1 MQRAKEKLVLE
12 QVVVQNSRSQQVR
25 QAELDD
31 LLRYG
36 AEELFGENPSAA
48 EVGLRTAAQGVFSS
62 SVSPLRK
69 LRFLVSMPCRLWYA
83 SSSVLV

>member
-12 QVVVQNSRSQQVR
+12 QVVVQNSRSKQVR

-36 AEELFGENPSAA
+36 AVELFGDKPSTAKA
-48 EVGLRTAAQGVFSS
+48 GLRTAAQGLSS
-62 SVSPLRK
+62 L
-69 LRFLVSMPCRLWYA
+69 
-83 SSSVLV
+83 